1 MITDADIKKIEKALT
16 GKFSTKDDSKRFA
29 TKDDLKRFATKEDF
43 KRFATKEDLKNY
55 ATKDDLINFKDSIL
69 TEIIKLREDIAV
81 VIGYRDMIENHDQR
95 IEKLET
101 TVYQ

>member
-1 MITDADIKKIEKALT
+1 MLTYEDVKKLES
-16 GKFSTKDDSKRFA
+16 KF
-29 TKDDLKRFATKEDF
+29 
-43 KRFATKEDLKNY
+43 

-69 TEIIKLREDIAV
+69 SEIIKLREDIEV
-81 VIGYRDMIENHDQR
+81 VIGYRNIIEDHDIR